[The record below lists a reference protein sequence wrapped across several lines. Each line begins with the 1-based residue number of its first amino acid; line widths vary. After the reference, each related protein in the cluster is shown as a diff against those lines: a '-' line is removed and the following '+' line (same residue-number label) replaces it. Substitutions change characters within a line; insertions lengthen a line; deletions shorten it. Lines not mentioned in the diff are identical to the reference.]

1 MKKIICILVVICL
14 IILKIIINNTNL
26 IFSNEEEKREL
37 MKALDIEE
45 NTTSFQPIY
54 YEIKRL
60 ELTSH
65 EEMKILIFKISKDD
79 YEKNHLEYNEE
90 SNNSLI
96 YEKSKVDK
104 ENNYICKIKTSGLLD
119 SQKAEYEE
127 LNPHSKINEIINF
140 VYNLFVVVF
149 IVGGIIMYYRF
160 QKKKKLNL
168 KI

>member
-37 MKALDIEE
+37 MKVLDIEE

-65 EEMKILIFKISKDD
+65 EEMKTLIFKISKDD

-90 SNNSLI
+90 SNDSLI

-104 ENNYICKIKTSGLLD
+104 GNNYICKIKTSELLN

-127 LNPHSKINEIINF
+127 LNPHSQINEIINC
-140 VYNLFVVVF
+140 VYNLFVVLV
-149 IVGGIIMYYRF
+149 IVGCIIMYYRF
-160 QKKKKLNL
+160 QKRKN
-168 KI
+168 